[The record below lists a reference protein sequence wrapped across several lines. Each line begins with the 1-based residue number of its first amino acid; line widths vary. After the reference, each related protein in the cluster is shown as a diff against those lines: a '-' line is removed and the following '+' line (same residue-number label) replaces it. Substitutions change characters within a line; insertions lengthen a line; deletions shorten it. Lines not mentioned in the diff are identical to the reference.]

1 MSKRSVP
8 TLRAAHDRVLTLTNQ
23 ASRRQLELAASR
35 LRVRARIDRA
45 VRKPGTL
52 FGMFAAGLVV
62 GLLPTP
68 PLRRLKNGVDGLP
81 GSLVSLALIAFR
93 MQSMFGGARATAKTS
108 ETTDN
113 RAEGSVLSGALP
125 DSGGY

>member
-1 MSKRSVP
+1 MSKGGTP
-8 TLRAAHDRVLTLTNQ
+8 TLRAARDRVLTLTNQ
-23 ASRRQLELAASR
+23 ASRRQRELASSR

-45 VRKPGTL
+45 VRKPSTL
-52 FGMFAAGLVV
+52 FGMFAAGLVL

-68 PLRRLKNGVDGLP
+68 PLRRLRNGIDGLP
-81 GSLVSLALIAFR
+81 GSLMSLALIAFR
-93 MQSMFGGARATAKTS
+93 MQTMFGRARVAAKAD

-125 DSGGY
+125 ESGGY